1 MARIQKAARV
11 FVTIKQTM
19 TSFDT
24 LIIGGGPAGLSA
36 AIYLARFLRSV
47 LVLDGGS
54 GRWDTAE
61 LNENYFGFPHGI
73 HTRELRELGLQQAD
87 KFGTVYKNE
96 AVDSIVRQSE
106 TQFVVKSS
114 VETYSARSIIIATG
128 VRDHYVGLPE
138 YETFLGTSLFWCITC
153 DGYKTI
159 DKKVV
164 LIGNHDEA
172 ACTTLQ
178 FLNYTK
184 QLTLVTNSDEINI
197 APIWQ
202 ERLKRYNIPLIRK
215 KVVGLE
221 GESHHIQAVVLA
233 DGQKIATEFV
243 FNEQGAQPNSEL
255 AISLGVAVDEHQYIL
270 TSDEQRTNIPFVYAA
285 GDVTRL
291 FAHQIVT
298 AAHEGSMAAQAANY
312 DLYLPE
318 QRM

>member
-1 MARIQKAARV
+1 
-11 FVTIKQTM
+11 M

-24 LIIGGGPAGLSA
+24 VIIGGGPAGLSA

-47 LVLDGGS
+47 LVLDQGI

-61 LNENYFGFPHGI
+61 LNENYFGFPDGI
-73 HTRELRELGLQQAD
+73 HTRELRELGLRQAQR
-87 KFGTVYKNE
+87 FGVEYKNE
-96 AVDSIVRQSE
+96 SVSEVRRVPLQDG
-106 TQFVVKSS
+106 TQFTVLSS
-114 VETYSARSIIIATG
+114 EQTYTSRTLIIATG
-128 VRDHYVGLPE
+128 VRDHYFGLPE
-138 YETFLGTSLFWCITC
+138 HQDFLGTSLFWCITC

-159 DKKVV
+159 DKKIV
-164 LIGNHDEA
+164 LIGNNDDT

-184 QLTLVTNSDEINI
+184 QLTLVTNSTELKIS
-197 APIWQ
+197 PLWQ
-202 ERLKRYNIPLIRK
+202 ERLSSHNVPIVCK
-215 KVVGLE
+215 KVTGLE
-221 GESHHIQAVVLA
+221 GENRHVQAVALE
-233 DGQKIATEFV
+233 DGEKIPTEFV

-270 TSDEQRTNIPFVYAA
+270 TTDEQRTNVPFVYAA

-312 DLYLPE
+312 DMYLPH